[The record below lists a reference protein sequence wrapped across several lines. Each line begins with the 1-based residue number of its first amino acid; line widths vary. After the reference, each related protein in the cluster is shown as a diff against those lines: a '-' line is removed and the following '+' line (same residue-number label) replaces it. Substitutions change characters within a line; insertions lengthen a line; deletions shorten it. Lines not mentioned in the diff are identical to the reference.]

1 MDRVEFCCLGD
12 NYDDQWVHSLD
23 VVCDCKEMGHYEQI
37 ERIEIWDLLCV
48 SVCVLVVLDPPFK
61 NYVTSF
67 DLWDSCSNQRY
78 NHFSAFEDW
87 KWLTVTIAF
96 VFLFISLIIWRQGSA
111 SIMSPILI
119 SSYQYQFGFYIFT
132 LNIYVFLMK
141 NTKFLIGYKIAECLN
156 VMSSWQSSCFQKG
169 LLNAKK
175 SSSLSFIFFLKLY
188 YIFSV
193 LLT

>member
-1 MDRVEFCCLGD
+1 MCL
-12 NYDDQWVHSLD
+12 S
-23 VVCDCKEMGHYEQI
+23 
-37 ERIEIWDLLCV
+37 
-48 SVCVLVVLDPPFK
+48 VLVVLDPPFK

-87 KWLTVTIAF
+87 KRLTVTIAF
-96 VFLFISLIIWRQGSA
+96 VLLFISLIIWRQGSA

-175 SSSLSFIFFLKLY
+175 SSSLSFIFFLN
-188 YIFSV
+188 YIILFLCSWHDLI
-193 LLT
+193 LLNRNRNICFASINIVVKHIYSFLDQT